1 MPKNVF
7 KEQLNDSLLDK
18 GLKIIISAFNEL
30 KDEYNNNISLLK
42 SEIKKLQEENFIYKN
57 KLTSLQQK
65 LNSLSKT
72 VLLLDEEVD
81 ETKKEEEKAKM
92 ETLNTEFHLSNPNL
106 INNNKNN
113 IISRNNNSV
122 LFKKSTIQNKKYL
135 TNCFINENK
144 KINNIKSININ
155 SFKRAN
161 TNNMKNLK
169 YTINN
174 RDKTSYMKS
183 INYLNNNNNSYK
195 NEFGLNL
202 SDNNKNKNIANNI
215 SKKIDLKEM
224 ETSEENNSKL
234 YEQLNLF
241 LEECKSGL
249 NALDYENVVEL
260 LNSLETG
267 SDIDIKNKI
276 RKIIYNKHKLIKLF
290 NDIFES

>member
-1 MPKNVF
+1 MPKNAF
-7 KEQLNDSLLDK
+7 TEQLNESLLDK

-183 INYLNNNNNSYK
+183 INYLNNNNSYK
-195 NEFGLNL
+195 NEFGLNI
-202 SDNNKNKNIANNI
+202 SDNSKNKNIANII

>member
-7 KEQLNDSLLDK
+7 KEQLNESLLDK
-18 GLKIIISAFNEL
+18 GLKIIISAFNEQ

-183 INYLNNNNNSYK
+183 INYLNNNNSYK
-195 NEFGLNL
+195 NEFGLNI
-202 SDNNKNKNIANNI
+202 SDNSKNKNIANII

-249 NALDYENVVEL
+249 NTLDYENVVEL

>member
-1 MPKNVF
+1 MPKNAF
-7 KEQLNDSLLDK
+7 TEQLNESLLDK
-18 GLKIIISAFNEL
+18 GLKIIISAFNEQ

-183 INYLNNNNNSYK
+183 INYLNNNNSYK
-195 NEFGLNL
+195 NEFGLNI
-202 SDNNKNKNIANNI
+202 SDNSKNKNIANII

>member
-1 MPKNVF
+1 MPKNAF
-7 KEQLNDSLLDK
+7 TEQLNESLLDK
-18 GLKIIISAFNEL
+18 GLKIIISAFKEL

-183 INYLNNNNNSYK
+183 INYLNNNNSYK
-195 NEFGLNL
+195 NEFGLNI
-202 SDNNKNKNIANNI
+202 SDNSKNKNIANI
-215 SKKIDLKEM
+215 ILKKIDLKEM

>member
-183 INYLNNNNNSYK
+183 INYLNNNNSYK
-195 NEFGLNL
+195 NEFGLNI
-202 SDNNKNKNIANNI
+202 SDNSKNKNIANII

>member
-183 INYLNNNNNSYK
+183 INYLNNNNSYK
-195 NEFGLNL
+195 NEFGLNI
-202 SDNNKNKNIANNI
+202 SDNSKNKNIANI
-215 SKKIDLKEM
+215 ILKKIDLKEM

>member
-7 KEQLNDSLLDK
+7 KEQLNESLLDK
-18 GLKIIISAFNEL
+18 GLKIIISAFNEQ

-169 YTINN
+169 YSINN

-183 INYLNNNNNSYK
+183 INYLNNNNSYK
-195 NEFGLNL
+195 NEFGLNI
-202 SDNNKNKNIANNI
+202 SDNSKNKNIANII

>member
-18 GLKIIISAFNEL
+18 GLKIIISAFNEQ

-169 YTINN
+169 YSINN

-183 INYLNNNNNSYK
+183 INYLNNNNSYK
-195 NEFGLNL
+195 NEFGLNI
-202 SDNNKNKNIANNI
+202 SDNSKNKNIANII

>member
-7 KEQLNDSLLDK
+7 IEQLNDSLLDK

-183 INYLNNNNNSYK
+183 INYLNNNNSYK
-195 NEFGLNL
+195 NEFGLNI
-202 SDNNKNKNIANNI
+202 SDNSKNKNIANII

>member
-1 MPKNVF
+1 MPKNAF
-7 KEQLNDSLLDK
+7 TEQLNESLLDK
-18 GLKIIISAFNEL
+18 GLKIIISAFKEQ

-183 INYLNNNNNSYK
+183 INYLNNNNSYK
-195 NEFGLNL
+195 NEFGLNI
-202 SDNNKNKNIANNI
+202 SDNSKNKNIANII

>member
-7 KEQLNDSLLDK
+7 KEQLNESLLDK
-18 GLKIIISAFNEL
+18 GLKIIISAFNEQ

-183 INYLNNNNNSYK
+183 INYLNNNNSYK
-195 NEFGLNL
+195 NEFGLNI
-202 SDNNKNKNIANNI
+202 SDNSKNKNIANII

>member
-1 MPKNVF
+1 MPKNAF
-7 KEQLNDSLLDK
+7 TEQLNESLLDK
-18 GLKIIISAFNEL
+18 GLKIIISAFKEQ

-183 INYLNNNNNSYK
+183 INYLNNNNSYK
-195 NEFGLNL
+195 NEFGLNI
-202 SDNNKNKNIANNI
+202 SDNSKNKNIANI
-215 SKKIDLKEM
+215 ILKKIDLKEM